1 MKNLVTLLLLLATS
15 NAVLAEDSNLIEEI
29 VVVGTVS
36 QVDTTDVTDD
46 MSIIE
51 IVMPAT
57 SFVAGGYGGFAG
69 FNERG
74 TQTTHTTVYRNGVP
88 ANDSGSGWYDFAH
101 DVVSGLE
108 TVNIVSGPNS
118 VLYGSGSLGGTVFI
132 NDKIEDQAVLRLGEH
147 HQLLNVAILDSISVS
162 SFDVSN
168 DSVRNDNTE
177 RDDYKNTSIKSVRD
191 IYGFTLAMSH
201 VDYEYDYDN
210 CYTSSFSQSNEC
222 VQEGTRT
229 DISVRNEHVTIGYN
243 KTESEYFTEGVSTYS
258 NDADRYYFDARDTF
272 NLNPVTTIVSGIT
285 YDKENYIGESQDD
298 VSGYAVITYNNQ
310 LQFGTRVSEDAR
322 VYRLGF
328 DNSKGFFAN
337 ISTSY
342 RNPTLYQQYGDSWV
356 KPNLGLKPEE
366 GTGFEIGY
374 LGLSYFAYDFDEN
387 IDYDG
392 SSQQYVNT
400 GEYETKGVRFQDMYA
415 VPYGSFNVFA
425 AYTDTDQPRVPA
437 YKGRVSYFASFGETT
452 AEVSYTA
459 QFDREPGPYDGASL
473 DDIKSVDFVLR
484 KQLSDNLELAFTVQD
499 VLDDVV
505 EVLPGYDAGGRKFFL
520 TLTYK

>member
-1 MKNLVTLLLLLATS
+1 MKNLVTLLLLLGTTS
-15 NAVLAEDSNLIEEI
+15 NLVLAEDSNLIEEI
-29 VVVGTVS
+29 VVVGSVS
-36 QVDTTDVTDD
+36 QVDTTDVSDD
-46 MSIIE
+46 MAIIE
-51 IVMPAT
+51 IVMPAM
-57 SFVAGGYGGFAG
+57 SFTAGGYGGFAG

-229 DISVRNEHVTIGYN
+229 DISVRNEHVTI
-243 KTESEYFTEGVSTYS
+243 
-258 NDADRYYFDARDTF
+258 D
-272 NLNPVTTIVSGIT
+272 IT
-285 YDKENYIGESQDD
+285 
-298 VSGYAVITYNNQ
+298 
-310 LQFGTRVSEDAR
+310 
-322 VYRLGF
+322 
-328 DNSKGFFAN
+328 
-337 ISTSY
+337 
-342 RNPTLYQQYGDSWV
+342 
-356 KPNLGLKPEE
+356 
-366 GTGFEIGY
+366 
-374 LGLSYFAYDFDEN
+374 
-387 IDYDG
+387 
-392 SSQQYVNT
+392 
-400 GEYETKGVRFQDMYA
+400 
-415 VPYGSFNVFA
+415 
-425 AYTDTDQPRVPA
+425 
-437 YKGRVSYFASFGETT
+437 
-452 AEVSYTA
+452 
-459 QFDREPGPYDGASL
+459 
-473 DDIKSVDFVLR
+473 
-484 KQLSDNLELAFTVQD
+484 
-499 VLDDVV
+499 
-505 EVLPGYDAGGRKFFL
+505 
-520 TLTYK
+520 

>member
-29 VVVGTVS
+29 VVVVTVS

-168 DSVRNDNTE
+168 DSVRNDN
-177 RDDYKNTSIKSVRD
+177 
-191 IYGFTLAMSH
+191 
-201 VDYEYDYDN
+201 
-210 CYTSSFSQSNEC
+210 
-222 VQEGTRT
+222 
-229 DISVRNEHVTIGYN
+229 
-243 KTESEYFTEGVSTYS
+243 
-258 NDADRYYFDARDTF
+258 
-272 NLNPVTTIVSGIT
+272 
-285 YDKENYIGESQDD
+285 
-298 VSGYAVITYNNQ
+298 
-310 LQFGTRVSEDAR
+310 
-322 VYRLGF
+322 
-328 DNSKGFFAN
+328 
-337 ISTSY
+337 
-342 RNPTLYQQYGDSWV
+342 
-356 KPNLGLKPEE
+356 
-366 GTGFEIGY
+366 
-374 LGLSYFAYDFDEN
+374 LSL
-387 IDYDG
+387 IH
-392 SSQQYVNT
+392 
-400 GEYETKGVRFQDMYA
+400 
-415 VPYGSFNVFA
+415 
-425 AYTDTDQPRVPA
+425 
-437 YKGRVSYFASFGETT
+437 
-452 AEVSYTA
+452 
-459 QFDREPGPYDGASL
+459 
-473 DDIKSVDFVLR
+473 I
-484 KQLSDNLELAFTVQD
+484 
-499 VLDDVV
+499 
-505 EVLPGYDAGGRKFFL
+505 
-520 TLTYK
+520 